1 MWLLIWQN
9 CLHFRH
15 YFHPTATTQSS
26 SDDQSTSTQRT
37 PPPNEDHHRLSI
49 TLQRPVNQHPT
60 DITQRTSPNEHH
72 HPTKTT
78 TASQSPSNVVP
89 SSLPHRFGLL
99 GPIMP
104 PILAV
109 SGLALSP
116 VQDNSTLSICS
127 HVAGTTAIMC

>member
-26 SDDQSTSTQRT
+26 SDDQSTSITSQSSSDDQST
-37 PPPNEDHHRLSI
+37 SI
-49 TLQRPVNQHPT
+49 TSQSPSNDQST
-60 DITQRTSPNEHH
+60 STQRTSPNERH

-89 SSLPHRFGLL
+89 SSLPHRFGSL

-116 VQDNSTLSICS
+116 VQDNSFQFVVMLLERPLLC
-127 HVAGTTAIMC
+127 VE